1 MGRVLLVGRLA
12 VRNLRRRP
20 VEAALLVLAIMAATA
35 TLTLGLFLH
44 EAGSDPF
51 QSTREA
57 TAGPDVI
64 ASTGPNDGT
73 PADVASLE
81 ALTDAPG
88 VIGHSGPYPMVGA
101 ELEASGGTAGVWAQG
116 RDPTEA
122 SIDQPKLTQGSWVRD
137 GGVVVEAGLADALG
151 VGEGDPDH
159 RERPLIPR
167 RRCGGHR
174 RRDAVSGCVLRHV
187 LVRRLGAR

>member
-1 MGRVLLVGRLA
+1 M
-12 VRNLRRRP
+12 
-20 VEAALLVLAIMAATA
+20 
-35 TLTLGLFLH
+35 
-44 EAGSDPF
+44 
-51 QSTREA
+51 
-57 TAGPDVI
+57 I

-122 SIDQPKLTQGSWVRD
+122 SIDQPKLTQGAGWRRRRGRRGWPGRRARRRRGDQITVNGHSFHVV
-137 GGVVVEAGLADALG
+137 GVAVTAAATPYPDVCYATCWFGAWEPDEDELPPPPDESESQPVDESDDMVTFGPPVGDTGLVWLTEADARGLAQ
-151 VGEGDPDH
+151 
-159 RERPLIPR
+159 RPKP
-167 RRCGGHR
+167 CPT
-174 RRDAVSGCVLRHV
+174 S
-187 LVRRLGAR
+187 

>member
-44 EAGSDPF
+44 EVGSDPF

-64 ASTGPNDGT
+64 ASTGPNDGA

-116 RDPTEA
+116 RDPAEA
-122 SIDQPKLTQGSWVRD
+122 SIDQP
-137 GGVVVEAGLADALG
+137 EA
-151 VGEGDPDH
+151 DP
-159 RERPLIPR
+159 
-167 RRCGGHR
+167 GQ
-174 RRDAVSGCVLRHV
+174 
-187 LVRRLGAR
+187 LGAKTAAWSSRLAWPTRSASAKVIRSP